1 MIRSDNTRI
10 TVTISK
16 GLNAEV
22 REALA
27 DTGYSMSELVEEL
40 LTGFITNYKG
50 EELNAYEHF
59 GRSESD

>member
-22 REALA
+22 REALI

-40 LTGFITNYKG
+40 LTGFIINYKK
-50 EELNAYEHF
+50 EDLNAYEDVD
-59 GRSESD
+59 RSESC

>member
-22 REALA
+22 REALI

-40 LTGFITNYKG
+40 LTGFITNYKK
-50 EELNAYEHF
+50 EDLNAYEH
-59 GRSESD
+59 GDRSESC

>member
-22 REALA
+22 REALT
-27 DTGYSMSELVEEL
+27 DTGYNMSELVEEL
-40 LTGFITNYKG
+40 LTGFITNFKR

-59 GRSESD
+59 GSGESD

>member
-16 GLNAEV
+16 ALKKEV
-22 REALA
+22 RKALV
-27 DTGYSMSELVEEL
+27 DTGYTMSELVEEL
-40 LTGFITNYKG
+40 LTGFITNFKR
-50 EELNAYEHF
+50 EELNAYEHS

>member
-22 REALA
+22 REALV

-40 LTGFITNYKG
+40 LTGFITNFKG
-50 EELNAYEHF
+50 EDFNAYEHS
-59 GRSESD
+59 GRSESN

>member
-22 REALA
+22 REALS

-50 EELNAYEHF
+50 EDLNAYEHS
-59 GRSESD
+59 GRSESN

>member
-1 MIRSDNTRI
+1 MIRSDNTRV

-22 REALA
+22 RDALI

-50 EELNAYEHF
+50 EELNAYEH
-59 GRSESD
+59 SCTSKTD

>member
-16 GLNAEV
+16 CLNAAV
-22 REALA
+22 REALF

-40 LTGFITNYKG
+40 LIGFITNYKG
-50 EELNAYEHF
+50 EDLNAYEHS
-59 GRSESD
+59 GRSESN

>member
-22 REALA
+22 REALV

-40 LTGFITNYKG
+40 LTGFMTNFKG
-50 EELNAYEHF
+50 EDLNAYEHS
-59 GRSESD
+59 GRSESN

>member
-22 REALA
+22 REALT

-40 LTGFITNYKG
+40 LTGFITNFKR
-50 EELNAYEHF
+50 EDLNAYEYV
-59 GRSESD
+59 GTGETD

>member
-22 REALA
+22 REALV

-40 LTGFITNYKG
+40 LTGFITIFKG
-50 EELNAYEHF
+50 EDLNAYEHI
-59 GRSESD
+59 GRSESN

>member
-40 LTGFITNYKG
+40 LTGFITNFKR
-50 EELNAYEHF
+50 EDLNSYEHV
-59 GRSESD
+59 D

>member
-16 GLNAEV
+16 GLNYEI
-22 REALA
+22 RECLA

-40 LTGFITNYKG
+40 LTGFLTNYKR
-50 EELNAYEHF
+50 EDLNAYEHS
-59 GRSESD
+59 GNSESC